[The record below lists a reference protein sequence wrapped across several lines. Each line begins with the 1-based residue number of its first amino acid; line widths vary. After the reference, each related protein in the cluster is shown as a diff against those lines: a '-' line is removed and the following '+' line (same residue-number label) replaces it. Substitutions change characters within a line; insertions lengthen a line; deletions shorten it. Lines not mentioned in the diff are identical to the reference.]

1 MKKIILIAMTVLALF
16 LSNCKK
22 EANEET
28 NNSSSKEA
36 TITLKIGEG
45 NTKLDVDAPHV
56 TFENGDIIYVASN
69 GTYIGTL
76 EYDGAHFVGSI
87 TDPTEGQPLHFFFL
101 GNQNLTLTAGTTPS
115 CYVNISDQTSNLP
128 VISYAPSDE
137 NYSSEL
143 PTYTATLRNQCAL
156 VKFNVSTLSTSAI
169 CITGMNNRVKVDFS
183 TNSFTYSQINN
194 GVIRLSGGS
203 GENVEKWA
211 ILFPQEA
218 LAEGSAGSA
227 YSFDGCYTGSRPA
240 IPTIVKNA
248 CLSNGISLTVNTNCL
263 PTGALKG
270 LFSVSAN
277 KQVYFSQGN
286 LQYNP
291 KFKLWQFAYPQY
303 SILHSGWTG
312 DSNVSSEYT
321 STYTGWIDMFGW
333 GTSGTYHGAIC
344 HQPYSTDQT
353 DSKYYAYGNASYN
366 LYDRTGA
373 ADWGCNAIS
382 NGGEQTYQWRTPTSN
397 EWKYLLNS
405 RSTPSGI
412 RYAKAIVNGI
422 KGLILLPDNWDAS
435 IYNLYSTNSS
445 STGYSNS
452 ISASNWTDYFE
463 VNGAVFL
470 PAAGW
475 RDYIN
480 VTQTYDYY
488 GYYWAS
494 DCSILNQSTDGPYC
508 LKCSTNSL
516 SINSFNRSRHYGV
529 SVRLVQDG
537 VQE

>member
-277 KQVYFSQGN
+277 KQVYFSRGN
-286 LQYNP
+286 LWYNP
-291 KFKLWQFAYPQY
+291 SGKEWYFAEQQY
-303 SILHSGWTG
+303 LLLHSANA
-312 DSNVSSEYT
+312 NVSSEYT
-321 STYTGWIDMFGW
+321 STYYSWIDLFGW
-333 GTSGTYHGAIC
+333 GTTGISHGAYC
-344 HQPYSTDQT
+344 YQPYSINTT
-353 DSKYYAYGNASYN
+353 DSYYYAYGSSSYN
-366 LYDRTGA
+366 LYDQYGT
-373 ADWGCNAIS
+373 ADWGYNSIS
-382 NGGEQTYQWRTPTSN
+382 NGGDQMKKWRTLSSS
-397 EWKYLLNS
+397 EWKYVLDN

-412 RYAKAIVNGI
+412 RYAKVKVNGVA
-422 KGLILLPDNWDAS
+422 GLIILPDHWDSS
-435 IYNLYSTNSS
+435 IYTINNANSNTS
-445 STGYSNS
+445 SFFS
-452 ISASNWTDYFE
+452 ISDDDWFTKLQA
-463 VNGAVFL
+463 NGAVFL
-470 PAAGW
+470 PSAGY
-475 RDYIN
+475 REGTSVVLLN
-480 VTQTYDYY
+480 NY

-494 DCSILNQSTDGPYC
+494 DYFNNSRSYC
-508 LKCSTNSL
+508 LRFYNSDV
-516 SINSFNRSRHYGV
+516 NPYTYYSRHNGMN
-529 SVRLVQDG
+529 VRLVQDK
-537 VQE
+537 VQ